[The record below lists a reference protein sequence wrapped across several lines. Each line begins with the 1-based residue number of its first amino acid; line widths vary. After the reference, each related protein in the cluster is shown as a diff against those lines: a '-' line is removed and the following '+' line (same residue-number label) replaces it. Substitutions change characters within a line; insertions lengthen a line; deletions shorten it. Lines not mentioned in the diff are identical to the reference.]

1 MLARIGSVEV
11 WRVLEN
17 ITAFTTI
24 ERFFPGIDPDLLAR
38 ERETLEPHGLRRD
51 PETGEDWILL
61 PVQAFLLRTPDS
73 LILVDA
79 CVGNDKTLPGL
90 DFWEHQRGGRFMAA
104 LAAAGASPADVTHV
118 MCTHLHVDHVG
129 WTTSLEDDR
138 WVPTFPNAKVLATQ
152 ADLDHARAQA
162 ERRPDK
168 IPGFIWRETIQ
179 PLLDADCFVV
189 VEPDQELDRYVRL
202 RSTPGHTPGHVSVE
216 IAAPKGPVPSGV
228 AEGAAITGDLIH
240 SPLQIADPLMSPSVD
255 HDPEL
260 AGRTRQ
266 GFLETVSESGQ
277 LVLASHFPLPSAGYV
292 RRRDGRFVW
301 DGAVG

>member
-1 MLARIGSVEV
+1 M
-11 WRVLEN
+11 
-17 ITAFTTI
+17 
-24 ERFFPGIDPDLLAR
+24 
-38 ERETLEPHGLRRD
+38 
-51 PETGEDWILL
+51 
-61 PVQAFLLRTPDS
+61 
-73 LILVDA
+73 
-79 CVGNDKTLPGL
+79 
-90 DFWEHQRGGRFMAA
+90 
-104 LAAAGASPADVTHV
+104 
-118 MCTHLHVDHVG
+118 
-129 WTTSLEDDR
+129 
-138 WVPTFPNAKVLATQ
+138 PTFPNAKVLATQ